1 MDKDTELLKAMDA
14 ALYEMIAA
22 AKNLATAANELKKSI
37 ADDEKKAVKK
47 APSKKTKEAKEA
59 APSITE
65 EVKPEQAVKKYT
77 FQEVRG
83 IMASL
88 AGNGKKAEAKAILD
102 KFGVNRLSEVKEED
116 FPSLVSEAEE
126 ILNG

>member
-14 ALYEMIAA
+14 ALYEMVTA

-47 APSKKTKEAKEA
+47 APTKKTKEAKEA

-65 EVKPEQAVKKYT
+65 EVKPEPTEKTYT

-83 IMASL
+83 VMATL
-88 AGNGKKAEAKAILD
+88 AGNGKKAEAKALLTE
-102 KFGVNRLSEVKEED
+102 FGVNRLSEVKEED
-116 FPSLVSEAEE
+116 FPALVKRAEE
-126 ILNG
+126 MLNA

>member
-65 EVKPEQAVKKYT
+65 EVKPEPAAKKYT

-116 FPSLVSEAEE
+116 FPSLVSEAEA